1 MENVLSRKK
10 KLLILFAGGEEGD
23 SIGLTRFSSS
33 FVYHVLVRRFDTMR
47 LARYFVEIFVLFHV

>member
-10 KLLILFAGGEEGD
+10 KSLILFAGGEEGD
-23 SIGLTRFSSS
+23 SIGLSRFSLS
-33 FVYHVLVRRFDTMR
+33 FVYHVLVRRFDMTR